1 MRKYCLTNEYPG
13 IFWTYYTNNPRIFYE
28 CNADYKMLGSPIKG
42 VVRLTFKRWLN
53 KDEIEYAI
61 N

>member
-13 IFWTYYTNNPRIFYE
+13 NCWAYDANNPRIFDE
-28 CNADYKMLGSPIKG
+28 CNSDYKMLDSPIKV

>member
-13 IFWTYYTNNPRIFYE
+13 ICWNYDTNNPRIFYE
-28 CNADYKMLGSPIKG
+28 CNADYKMLDAPIKG

>member
-13 IFWTYYTNNPRIFYE
+13 ICWTYNVHNPRIFYE
-28 CNADYKMLGSPIKG
+28 CGAKYEMLDIPIKNI
-42 VVRLTFKRWLN
+42 VKLTFKRWLN